1 MIRLLFRHSLAALA
15 LTAALATLYGCP
27 APPPAPP
34 IDGAN
39 GPPSAKVC
47 KSAADCA
54 AGQDCYGPDACGS
67 TWTCGPRRMCTEDLI
82 EYCGCDGTVF
92 RGSSTCPARPYQH
105 RGGC

>member
-1 MIRLLFRHSLAALA
+1 MILALARRFLAALA
-15 LTAALATLYGCP
+15 TTAALATLYGCP
-27 APPPAPP
+27 APPPPSPP
-34 IDGAN
+34 GGGTPGA
-39 GPPSAKVC
+39 GQVC

-67 TWTCGPRRMCTEDLI
+67 TWTCGPSRMCTEDLI

-92 RGSSTCPARPYQH
+92 RGSSTCPAKPYQH